1 MIKLKKMCCAFVLMS
16 LVLRIAQITDP
27 HLFAE
32 SNECLLGV
40 RTTDSFLA
48 LMNQLQQLNPRPDLL
63 LLTGDLSQDGS
74 VASYK
79 RLQTLLSPLS
89 IPVYWLPGNHDCV
102 ETMTQTLNH
111 SLFQPDKSFQR
122 GGWQFILLNSQERDR
137 VHGRLSQESLQW
149 LDRELNRSPNH
160 PTLVSLHHPPFA
172 VNSDWLD
179 TSILQN
185 TPEFLAVLDRHPQV
199 KLVVFGHIHQEY
211 EQIRH
216 GITFLG
222 TPSTCIQFEPESAN
236 FALGHQEPG
245 FRMINLYAN
254 GDWDSHV
261 KRVEFAYQLDLAA
274 TGY

>member
-1 MIKLKKMCCAFVLMS
+1 MS

-40 RTTDSFLA
+40 RTTDSFMA
-48 LMNQLQQLNPRPDLL
+48 LVNQLQQLNPRPDLL

-79 RLQTLLSPLS
+79 RLQTLLCPLG

-102 ETMTQTLNH
+102 EAMAESLNH
-111 SLFQPDKSFQR
+111 SLFQSDKSFQR
-122 GGWQFILLNSQERDR
+122 GGWQFILLNSQDPGR
-137 VHGRLSQESLQW
+137 VEGRLSPESLQW
-149 LDRELNRSPNH
+149 LDRELSHSNA

-172 VNSDWLD
+172 VNSNWLD

-211 EQIRH
+211 EQTRN

-222 TPSTCIQFEPESAN
+222 TPSTCIQFEPESTN
-236 FALGHQEPG
+236 FALGHQQPG
-245 FRMINLYAN
+245 FRMIHLYAN
-254 GDWDSHV
+254 GQWDSQIQ
-261 KRVEFAYQLDLAA
+261 RVEFSCTLDLAA